1 MPSWFKQLAFTRI
14 TALYSNRDHSHRR
27 DVLQITCHFDW
38 VALVTMGLDRFAGFP
53 TRRRCVWGFRRR
65 RPLLAAQQ
73 RPEPNPRNSLLVFAS
88 RRIID
93 QPKIT
98 SMDAHEAGASRIDCA
113 SGGEWMDRMRFGI
126 VAAAVIAIFGM
137 AHVAVS
143 AKGSAAAQQNEKI
156 NHTNLKAGDMAPDF
170 TLLDNNWKK
179 IHLADYR
186 GKKNVVL
193 AFYVL
198 AFTGG

>member
-1 MPSWFKQLAFTRI
+1 
-14 TALYSNRDHSHRR
+14 
-27 DVLQITCHFDW
+27 
-38 VALVTMGLDRFAGFP
+38 
-53 TRRRCVWGFRRR
+53 
-65 RPLLAAQQ
+65 
-73 RPEPNPRNSLLVFAS
+73 
-88 RRIID
+88 
-93 QPKIT
+93 
-98 SMDAHEAGASRIDCA
+98 MDAHAAGASRIDCA
-113 SGGEWMDRMRFGI
+113 SGGERMDRKRSAI
-126 VAAAVIAIFGM
+126 VAAAVIAIFGT
-137 AHVAVS
+137 ANRAIS
-143 AKGSAAAQQNEKI
+143 AKGSAAAQENEKI